1 MKASL
6 SLDLDNLW
14 SYLKTHGDHAWV
26 DYPSYLSLVV
36 PHILDLTAATSTTI
50 SVFVVGQDAAFD
62 ENRELLASLSAAGH
76 EIGNHSFRH
85 EPWINTYADQEVT
98 DELKAAHDAI
108 ATATGFE
115 PIGFRGPGFSVSPA
129 VLRTLAGMGY
139 QYDASTLPT
148 WIGPLARR
156 YYFRS
161 TSLSPTEAE
170 KRSALF
176 GSARD
181 ALLPNSPYEW
191 DLDPGRLAEIPVTTM
206 PLFRVPVHVS
216 YLLYL
221 SRISTG
227 LAEFY
232 FRSALWMCRHRGTGP
247 SILLHPLDLLGG
259 DEVAAL
265 EFFPG
270 MDLPGAVKRERTAR
284 YVRLVADAFG
294 AGTVADHLAAVEPLP
309 SRRLP

>member
-1 MKASL
+1 MNASL

-14 SYLKTHGDHAWV
+14 SYLKTHGDAAWV
-26 DYPSYLSLVV
+26 DYPSYLDLVV
-36 PHILDLTAATSTTI
+36 PHILELAANSSTTI
-50 SVFVVGQDAAFD
+50 SVFVVGQDAAF
-62 ENRELLASLSAAGH
+62 EQNRELLSSLSAAGH

-85 EPWINTYADQEVT
+85 EPWINTYSDGEVA

-115 PIGFRGPGFSVSPA
+115 PTGFRGPGFSVSAA

-139 QYDASTLPT
+139 SYDASTLPT

-161 TSLSPTEAE
+161 TSLSSAEAE

-191 DLDPGRLAEIPVTTM
+191 DLGTGRLAEIPVTTM
-206 PLFRVPVHVS
+206 PLARVPIHVS

-221 SRISTG
+221 SRISAAV
-227 LAEFY
+227 AESY
-232 FRSALWMCRHRGTGP
+232 LRIALWLCDRRGVGP

-259 DEVAAL
+259 DEVQAL

-270 MDLPGAVKRERTAR
+270 MDMPGSLKRERTAR
-284 YVRLVADAFG
+284 YVELLSSRYRV
-294 AGTVADHLAAVEPLP
+294 GTMAYHLASVTPISA
-309 SRRLP
+309 RRRP

>member
-1 MKASL
+1 VRASL

-26 DYPSYLSLVV
+26 DHPSYLSLVV

-50 SVFVVGQDAAFD
+50 SVFVVGQDASFD
-62 ENRELLASLSAAGH
+62 ENHELLASLSAAGH

-85 EPWINTYADQEVT
+85 EPWINTYADQEVA

-108 ATATGFE
+108 ATATGVE

-161 TSLSPTEAE
+161 TNLSPTEAE

-191 DLDPGRLAEIPVTTM
+191 DLDSGRLAEIPVTTM
-206 PLFRVPVHVS
+206 PLFRVPIHVS

-232 FRSALWMCRHRGTGP
+232 FRSALWMCRRRGTGP

-284 YVRLVADAFG
+284 YVRLLVDAFE
-294 AGTVADHLAAVEPLP
+294 AGTVADHLTGVEPLP

>member
-1 MKASL
+1 VKASL

-14 SYLKTHGDHAWV
+14 SYLKTHGDPSWV
-26 DYPSYLSLVV
+26 DFPSYLGRVI
-36 PHILDLTAATSTTI
+36 PHILDLAEASSTTL

-62 ENRELLASLSAAGH
+62 ENRELLSALSAAGH

-85 EPWINTYADQEVT
+85 EPWIHTYSGEEVG
-98 DELKAAHDAI
+98 DELKAAHEAI
-108 ATATGFE
+108 AAATGVE
-115 PIGFRGPGFSVSPA
+115 PTGFRGPGFSVSPA

-139 QYDASTLPT
+139 LYDASTLPT

-161 TSLSPTEAE
+161 TTLSPAEAE
-170 KRSALF
+170 ERSALF

-181 ALLPNSPYEW
+181 ALLPNTPFEW
-191 DLDPGRLAEIPVTTM
+191 DLEPGRLAEIPVTTM
-206 PLFRVPVHVS
+206 PLARVPIHVS

-221 SRISTG
+221 SRISPA
-227 LAEFY
+227 LAERY
-232 FRSALWMCRHRGTGP
+232 FRLALWMCRRRGTGP

-259 DEVAAL
+259 DEVEAL

-270 MDLPGAVKRERTAR
+270 MDLPGALKRRRTAR
-284 YVRLVADAFG
+284 YVEMLATGFDVG
-294 AGTVADHLAAVEPLP
+294 SMADHLVDVAPIS
-309 SRRLP
+309 SRRRP